1 METKLPSKEQE
12 FYTCLKRK
20 LIFSSIEIRTKIPL
34 ADLCSERNDIVFH
47 FGKDREIISDVIIDF
62 VLYKNGKVISCVEI
76 FDEPDELENRRG
88 ENLLKDLLL
97 SRMGYE
103 YFKVIDLD
111 NIGKA
116 AAIVKEKTLA
126 ALRNKAKQ

>member
-1 METKLPSKEQE
+1 METKLTSKEQE

-20 LIFSSIEIRTKIPL
+20 LIFSSIEIRTKISL

-76 FDEPDELENRRG
+76 FDEPDELENKRG
-88 ENLLKDLLL
+88 ENMLKDLLF
-97 SRMGYE
+97 SRLGYE
-103 YFKVIDLD
+103 YFKVVDLEKI
-111 NIGKA
+111 NQA
-116 AAIVKEKTLA
+116 AAIVKKKTLA
-126 ALRNKAKQ
+126 ALKNKDR

>member
-1 METKLPSKEQE
+1 METKLTSKEQE

>member
-1 METKLPSKEQE
+1 METKLTSKEQE
-12 FYTCLKRK
+12 FYTCLHRK
-20 LIFSSIEIRTKIPL
+20 LIFNNIGIKAKIPL
-34 ADLCSERNDIVFH
+34 ANLCRERSDLLFN
-47 FGKDREIISDVIIDF
+47 FGKDEKIISDVLIDF
-62 VLYKNGKVISCVEI
+62 VLYKKDKVVACVEI

>member
-1 METKLPSKEQE
+1 METKLTSKEQE

-20 LIFSSIEIRTKIPL
+20 LIFSSNEIRTKIPL

-76 FDEPDELENRRG
+76 FDEPDELENKRG
-88 ENLLKDLLL
+88 ENMLKDLLF
-97 SRMGYE
+97 SRLGYE
-103 YFKVIDLD
+103 YFKVVDLEKI
-111 NIGKA
+111 NQA

-126 ALRNKAKQ
+126 ALKNKDR

>member
-1 METKLPSKEQE
+1 METKLTSKEQE

-62 VLYKNGKVISCVEI
+62 VLYKNGMVISCVEI
-76 FDEPDELENRRG
+76 FDEPDELENKRG
-88 ENLLKDLLL
+88 ENMLKDLLF
-97 SRMGYE
+97 SRLGYE
-103 YFKVIDLD
+103 YFKVVDLEKI
-111 NIGKA
+111 NQA
-116 AAIVKEKTLA
+116 AAIVKKKTLA
-126 ALRNKAKQ
+126 ALKNKDR